1 MGSASFTSNI
11 NGGAPARPLVCSLPG
26 SETGTDPGA
35 GPAWR
40 QEGTMMRTSK
50 IGISAAL
57 CLGLLEG
64 TSRDAH
70 ACGGF
75 FCRQVPV
82 DQTGEQ
88 IIFSVAPNHVT
99 AHIQINYSGSA
110 SEFAW
115 MVPVQAK
122 PVITLGSRAVFQ
134 SVGGLT
140 QPQFR
145 LE

>member
-1 MGSASFTSNI
+1 
-11 NGGAPARPLVCSLPG
+11 
-26 SETGTDPGA
+26 
-35 GPAWR
+35 
-40 QEGTMMRTSK
+40 MMRTSK

-110 SEFAW
+110 SEFAT
-115 MVPVQAK
+115 MRSIVAMLSSDARAS
-122 PVITLGSRAVFQ
+122 ICRTASRATAT
-134 SVGGLT
+134 VG
-140 QPQFR
+140 PSSPFVR
-145 LE
+145 IA